1 MKRAYRPI
9 KKTRTAD
16 LARVGGLLAI
26 VAGVAVLA
34 VAGFLLFGNPAT
46 ASGPSANFT
55 PEAKGAPRFKADKS
69 KIDLGHIRLGQ
80 TVQAAFE
87 ITNTGDQPLRFTADP
102 FIEVV
107 EGC

>member
-9 KKTRTAD
+9 KQTRSAD
-16 LARVGGLLAI
+16 LGRLGGLLAI
-26 VAGVAVLA
+26 VAGVVVLA
-34 VAGFLLFGNPAT
+34 VAGFVLFGNPAA

-55 PEAKGAPRFKADKS
+55 PEAQGAPRFKTDKT
-69 KIDLGHIRLGQ
+69 KIDLGSIKLGQ

-87 ITNTGDQPLRFTADP
+87 ITNTGDQPLRITADP